1 MCQCFCE
8 YLYIEDKNC
17 MLHVYELQIYSHP
30 SLKGKL
36 IFHILLYYYSMK
48 DINYSKFQR
57 F

>member
-8 YLYIEDKNC
+8 FLYIEDKNC
-17 MLHVYELQIYSHP
+17 MLHVYELQTYSHP